1 MENAFRV
8 KLKQQVIPAILYL
21 TFLSGF
27 FGSTLAYP
35 KLSYL
40 FAYRIFLAFL
50 FFLIFIDL
58 MLNGIELKSF
68 LNFSTF
74 FLIGWCAYSLLSFLW
89 AQDVKSAARDQ
100 VFLTINIFVILIFMY
115 YSKYLRW
122 DVFENI
128 MLISFIIHL
137 AVGYLEVVTD
147 KHLWTSKVP
156 LYNLHRT
163 PSTFFANPNDFAT
176 YLVLYLPFIFAVA
189 INKSDNNFFKK
200 WAAFLGAVLAIPLLI
215 LTTSRANYIGFL
227 IALFVYFLLAG
238 KDQKKSL
245 LQYGAI
251 FSVFLV
257 FIIGF
262 RLDFGAFNKVVEM
275 IKIQISSLTD
285 FSQTSLSSN
294 VRRKLLVVYGLSFL
308 YDYLFFGVGSGNSR
322 VLMEKVKQYT
332 VNVELH
338 NWFLDV
344 LVSYGAVVFI
354 LYLVW
359 IFYLLY
365 NLFKIR
371 EKSSTLSLSAIS
383 LMSSISAFFI
393 SNVSSSK
400 MIEMRVMWFVFA
412 LSLFVLAKTKEEKGE
427 Y

>member
-1 MENAFRV
+1 MENTFRIR
-8 KLKQQVIPAILYL
+8 LKQQVIPAILYL

-40 FAYRIFLAFL
+40 FAYRVFLALL
-50 FFLIFIDL
+50 FFLIFIDII
-58 MLNGIELKSF
+58 LNGIELKSF

-89 AQDVKSAARDQ
+89 AQDIKSAVRDQ

-122 DVFENI
+122 DVFESI
-128 MLISFIIHL
+128 ILISFIIHL
-137 AVGYLEVVTD
+137 AVGYFEVITD

-163 PSTFFANPNDFAT
+163 PSTFFTNPNDFAT
-176 YLVLYLPFIFAVA
+176 YLVLYLPFILAIAV
-189 INKSDNNFFKK
+189 NKKNNNFFRK
-200 WAAFLGAVLAIPLLI
+200 WAAFLGTVLAIPLLI

-227 IALFVYFLLAG
+227 ITLIIYFLLTD
-238 KDQKKSL
+238 KDLKKSL

-251 FSVFLV
+251 LLIFLML
-257 FIIGF
+257 IIGF
-262 RLDFGAFNKVVEM
+262 RLDFGAFNKAVEM
-275 IKIQISSLTD
+275 IKIQISSLAD

-294 VRRKLLVVYGLSFL
+294 VRRELLIVYGLSFL

-332 VNVELH
+332 VNIELH

-344 LVSYGAVVFI
+344 LVCYGAVIFI

-365 NLFKIR
+365 NFFK
-371 EKSSTLSLSAIS
+371 
-383 LMSSISAFFI
+383 
-393 SNVSSSK
+393 
-400 MIEMRVMWFVFA
+400 MRKKI
-412 LSLFVLAKTKEEKGE
+412 VL
-427 Y
+427 

>member
-1 MENAFRV
+1 MENTFRIR
-8 KLKQQVIPAILYL
+8 LKQQVIPAILYL

-40 FAYRIFLAFL
+40 FAYRVFLALL
-50 FFLIFIDL
+50 FFLIFIDII
-58 MLNGIELKSF
+58 LNGIELKSF

-89 AQDVKSAARDQ
+89 AQDIKSAVRDQ

-122 DVFENI
+122 DVFESI
-128 MLISFIIHL
+128 ILISFIIHL
-137 AVGYLEVVTD
+137 AVGYFEVITD

-163 PSTFFANPNDFAT
+163 PSTFFTNPNDFAT
-176 YLVLYLPFIFAVA
+176 YLVLYLPFILAIAV
-189 INKSDNNFFKK
+189 NKKNNNFFRK
-200 WAAFLGAVLAIPLLI
+200 WAAFLGTVLAIPLLI

-227 IALFVYFLLAG
+227 ITLIIYFLLTD
-238 KDQKKSL
+238 KDLKKSL

-251 FSVFLV
+251 LLIFLML
-257 FIIGF
+257 IIGF
-262 RLDFGAFNKVVEM
+262 RLDFGAFNKAVEM
-275 IKIQISSLTD
+275 IKIQISSLAD

-294 VRRKLLVVYGLSFL
+294 VRRELLIVYGLSFL

-332 VNVELH
+332 VNIELH

-344 LVSYGAVVFI
+344 LVCYGAVIFI

-365 NLFKIR
+365 NFFKMR
-371 EKSSTLSLSAIS
+371 KKNSALSMTAVS

-393 SNVSSSK
+393 SSVSSSK
-400 MIEMRVMWFVFA
+400 MIEMRVMWFIFA
-412 LSLFVLAKTKEEKGE
+412 LSLFVLAKSKEEKGE
-427 Y
+427 S